1 MLNYEIHKC
10 YTDTIAVP
18 RISCI
23 LFLLDQLN
31 QSGDLKGIEVS
42 SLVAFTL
49 SCFTDL
55 LLLCRMKRAVKCS
68 HVQQHGVGDVSQS
81 NCSLYNIHNVA
92 LAHTDSSSKG
102 NLTVMGK
109 IL

>member
-49 SCFTDL
+49 SSF
-55 LLLCRMKRAVKCS
+55 
-68 HVQQHGVGDVSQS
+68 
-81 NCSLYNIHNVA
+81 Y
-92 LAHTDSSSKG
+92 
-102 NLTVMGK
+102 
-109 IL
+109 